1 MDTAFTTNSFL
12 NWKKAEAKFKEH
24 EHCLAQKN
32 ALTAFEATNS
42 SPIST
47 QLQKD
52 LDDVQSRH
60 KRSLL
65 NQISCLHYLL
75 RQGIALRN
83 DHEGGSNPTVRLCRL
98 LNKIAWVTDGKY

>member
-1 MDTAFTTNSFL
+1 ME
-12 NWKKAEAKFKEH
+12 KAETKFKEH
-24 EHCLAQKN
+24 EHCLAHKD
-32 ALTAFEATNS
+32 ALTPFEATNS

-47 QLQKD
+47 QLQKE

-65 NQISCLHYLL
+65 NQISCLRYLL
-75 RQGIALRN
+75 QQGIALGN
-83 DHEGGSNPTVRLCRL
+83 DHDGGSNLTVMLCQL